1 MDELEKARARRRRRR
16 RERQMK
22 KSKVQWGRLVIA
34 VVLALSV
41 ICGIGLGLYSGVSY
55 VYHRITNTDTAA
67 TIEESSEPKHTDTV
81 SVEQKALD
89 KPVYV
94 LIVGKDKNNPSQA
107 DSLFLMS
114 INMNTSTM
122 DIIGI
127 PSNSKIE
134 SRDQKSVSMLNQ
146 MYADGGIELTKAV
159 VEDVFHIS
167 IPYYVVV
174 DETAFRKTS
183 DVLGDQ
189 QFYVEKNME
198 HIDAETGNKDI
209 DLRRGYQNL
218 DSDKALAYLRYAD
231 EHNDNFSRVQR
242 QERFL
247 KLWVEREQDRF
258 FLTKAWHIWRLWSH
272 YESNIS
278 TWDAIKLMRSISQ
291 TEKDHIHF
299 YILPGEKEKIDN
311 IVYWHVN
318 PTEAQR
324 LVGITMGTLSP
335 QDMSQFVSAPVATKE
350 KVAVESEQGTRAKPS
365 EPGSE
370 AENKE

>member
-34 VVLALSV
+34 VVLALSA
-41 ICGIGLGLYSGVSY
+41 ICGIGWGLYSGVSY

-146 MYADGGIELTKAV
+146 MHADGGIELTKAV

-311 IVYWHVN
+311 IIYWHVN

-370 AENKE
+370 AEKKE

>member
-41 ICGIGLGLYSGVSY
+41 ICGIGWGLYSGVSY
-55 VYHRITNTDTAA
+55 VYHRITNTDTAV

-198 HIDAETGNKDI
+198 HVDAETGNKDI
-209 DLRRGYQNL
+209 DWRRGYQNL

-370 AENKE
+370 IEKKE

>member
-34 VVLALSV
+34 VVLALSA
-41 ICGIGLGLYSGVSY
+41 ICGIGWGLYSGVSY

-146 MYADGGIELTKAV
+146 MHADGGIELTKAV

-198 HIDAETGNKDI
+198 HVDAETGNKDI

-278 TWDAIKLMRSISQ
+278 TWDAIKLIRSISQ

-311 IVYWHVN
+311 IIYWHVN

-370 AENKE
+370 AEKKE

>member
-1 MDELEKARARRRRRR
+1 MDELEKARARRCRRR

-41 ICGIGLGLYSGVSY
+41 ICGIGWGLYSGVSY
-55 VYHRITNTDTAA
+55 VYHRITNTDTAV

-198 HIDAETGNKDI
+198 HVDAETGNKDI

-335 QDMSQFVSAPVATKE
+335 QDMSQFVSAPIATKE

-370 AENKE
+370 IEKKE

>member
-41 ICGIGLGLYSGVSY
+41 ICGIGWGLYSGVSY
-55 VYHRITNTDTAA
+55 VYHRINNTDTAV

-231 EHNDNFSRVQR
+231 DHNDNFSRVQR

-335 QDMSQFVSAPVATKE
+335 QDMSQFVSATVATKE

-370 AENKE
+370 AEKKE